1 VEFRKIIAGSGRYDL
16 RHVTLKKGTLLGPYV
31 VDVLLGAG
39 GMGEV
44 YRARD
49 SRLDRTVAVKVLLPN
64 LTAGDERRA
73 RFEREA
79 RAISALSSPHI
90 CAVFDVGRADD
101 IEYLVMEYLEGE
113 TLAERI
119 ARGPLPLSQILRFG
133 TEIAEAL
140 RDAHRAGITHRDLK
154 PGNVMLTA
162 SGVKLLDFGLAKLET
177 QPRVFSTDSA
187 PSTVVNP
194 ITAEGTI
201 VGTVL
206 YMAPEQLEGKTV
218 DPRTDIFGLGV
229 ILYEMV
235 TGQRPFAGSSQLSVI
250 ASIISA
256 DPVQPRSLQ
265 PACPA
270 ALERIILTALEKNPD
285 DRWQTAHDVARQLRW
300 LSEPSGPMSV
310 ETRAIAAPK
319 ASRRMLFAIPA
330 ALAIGG
336 LLVWGGMRYGKPA
349 DATPGVRLHLAP
361 PDDVRA
367 IRAPESPN
375 FALSPDG
382 RTLAYAGAKNGV
394 PAVFIRR
401 LDSFDVRMV
410 DGSEGGNGPFW
421 SSDGQWLGFSAHGKL
436 WKTKPGSGTVPEALC
451 DVLGTGALGSWVG
464 DTILFAD
471 RAGGRLEIYRISA
484 SGGPISKQTVLKQGE
499 WRHAW
504 PRLLPD
510 GHHYLYQSAT
520 INSLDRRLLLAS
532 LDSSAVSV
540 LIRNVSQAT
549 LVRDDQLAFV
559 RDGKLLSQHLDV
571 GKGRLT
577 GEPALIADNVSY
589 FYPSGRAD
597 FDAANGV
604 IVYRTDTRTGRL
616 VRTDRAGKRQII
628 DDQSLFDDL
637 SLSISGDGK
646 RAAVTVLARGTGLGD
661 IWIYDLER
669 GGRDRFSSEPGL
681 AITPVWT
688 PDGKAIVYS
697 AAAAGT
703 LPHVVRRDFTS
714 SSLESLTPPGTF
726 QFAGSFSPDGS
737 VLYFTRED
745 PHTRNDVLRLDL
757 RTRKVEPLL
766 NSASYESDPQASPD
780 GKWLAFTLN
789 ASGVDEVYLQSLVR
803 GDLPRVRIST
813 NGGESPRWRR
823 DGGELFYVSAQNGIM
838 SVVPQSAGEWGNAKI
853 SELFRAPADTLRF
866 AAAPDGQSFLFVEGS
881 HGTADSLFH
890 VIIGWQ

>member
-1 VEFRKIIAGSGRYDL
+1 M
-16 RHVTLKKGTLLGPYV
+16 TLKKGTLLGPYV

-49 SRLDRTVAVKVLLPN
+49 SRLERTVAIKVLLPN

-162 SGVKLLDFGLAKLET
+162 SGVKLLDFGLAKLES
-177 QPRVFSTDSA
+177 QSRIFSTDSA

-235 TGQRPFAGSSQLSVI
+235 TGQRPFAGSSHLSVI

-265 PACPA
+265 PACPP

-300 LSEPSGPMSV
+300 LSEPSGSTSI
-310 ETRAIAAPK
+310 ETRAVAAPK
-319 ASRRMLFAIPA
+319 SSRRMLFAVPA
-330 ALAIGG
+330 AAVIGG
-336 LLVWGGMRYGKPA
+336 LLVWGGMRYLRPAGSTSSVRLQLSPA
-349 DATPGVRLHLAP
+349 D
-361 PDDVRA
+361 D
-367 IRAPESPN
+367 IRALTAPETPN
-375 FALSPDG
+375 FAISPDG
-382 RTLAYAGAKNGV
+382 QTLAFAGAKNGAQ
-394 PAVFIRR
+394 AVYLRR
-401 LDSFDVRMV
+401 FDSFEVRKV
-410 DGSEGGNGPFW
+410 DGSEDGNSPFW
-421 SSDGQWLGFSAHGKL
+421 SSDGQWLGFSARGKL
-436 WKTKPGSGTVPEALC
+436 WKTKLGSGGVPEALC
-451 DVLGTGALGSWVG
+451 DVLRTGALASWVG

-471 RAGGRLEIYRISA
+471 RAGGRNEIYRVSA
-484 SGGPISKQTVLKQGE
+484 HGGPAVKLTVIGNDE

-504 PRLLPD
+504 PRLLAD
-510 GHHYLYQSAT
+510 GRHYLYEAAVK
-520 INSLDRRLLLAS
+520 NSIERRLILAS
-532 LDSSAVSV
+532 LDSPEFSI
-540 LIRNVSQAT
+540 LTRNVSQAT
-549 LVRDDQLAFV
+549 FVRNDQLMFV
-559 RDGKLLSQHLDV
+559 RDSKLLSQHLDLAG
-571 GKGRLT
+571 GKLT
-577 GEPALIADNVSY
+577 GEPALVAENVSY

-597 FDAANGV
+597 FDASNGV
-604 IVYRTDTRTGRL
+604 IVYRTNTSTGRF
-616 VRTDRAGKRQII
+616 VRTDRTGKRQII
-628 DDQSLFDDL
+628 DDKSLLDDL
-637 SLSISGDGK
+637 SLSVSPDGK
-646 RAAVTVLARGTGLGD
+646 QAAVTVLDRGTGLGD
-661 IWIYDLER
+661 VWVYDLAR
-669 GGRDRFSSEPGL
+669 GGRDRVTNEPAL
-681 AITPVWT
+681 AITPIWT
-688 PDGKAIVYS
+688 ADGRSIVYS
-697 AAAAGT
+697 AAGAGS
-703 LPHVVRRDFTS
+703 LPTIVRRSLTS
-714 SSLESLTPPGTF
+714 STPEPLTPPGRF

-737 VLYFTRED
+737 TLYFTRD
-745 PHTRNDVLRLDL
+745 DA
-757 RTRKVEPLL
+757 RTRGDIFKLDMSTLKSEPVL
-766 NSASYESDPQASPD
+766 NTPAYELDPQLSPD
-780 GKWLAFTLN
+780 GRWLAYTSN
-789 ASGVDEVYLQSLVR
+789 ASGEAEVYLQNLGR
-803 GDLPRVRIST
+803 GDLPRLRIST

-823 DGGELFYVSAQNGIM
+823 DGGELFYMSAQKGLM
-838 SVVPQSAGEWGNAKI
+838 SVVPQSSGAWGNAKTT
-853 SELFRAPADTLRF
+853 ELFRAAADTLRF
-866 AAAPDGQSFLFVEGS
+866 DVAPDGQSFLFVEGS
-881 HGTADSLFH
+881 PGAADSLFH
-890 VIIGWQ
+890 VILGWR

>member
-1 VEFRKIIAGSGRYDL
+1 
-16 RHVTLKKGTLLGPYV
+16 VTLKKGTLLGPYV

-49 SRLDRTVAVKVLLPN
+49 SRLERTVAIKVLLPN

-101 IEYLVMEYLEGE
+101 IEYIVMEYLEGE

-177 QPRVFSTDSA
+177 QSRIFSTDSA

-201 VGTVL
+201 VGTVM
-206 YMAPEQLEGKTV
+206 YMAPEQLEGKAV

-310 ETRAIAAPK
+310 ETHAVVSPK
-319 ASRRMLFAIPA
+319 SSRRMLLAFPA
-330 ALAIGG
+330 AVAIGG
-336 LLVWGGMRYGKPA
+336 LLMWGGMRFVAPEA
-349 DATPGVRLHLAP
+349 ATSGLRLHLAP
-361 PDDVRA
+361 PDDVHA
-367 IRAPESPN
+367 IPSPESPN

-382 RTLAYAGAKNGV
+382 QTLAYTGLKNGAK
-394 PAVFIRR
+394 AVFLRR
-401 LDSFDVRMV
+401 LDSFEVRKV
-410 DGSEGGNGPFW
+410 NGSDDGNMPFW
-421 SSDGQWLGFSAHGKL
+421 SSDGQWLGWSAHGKL
-436 WKTKPGSGTVPEALC
+436 WKTKLGSGGVPEALC
-451 DVLGTGALGSWVG
+451 DVMGTGAIASWVG

-471 RAGGRLEIYRISA
+471 RAGGRGEIHRVS
-484 SGGPISKQTVLKQGE
+484 SHGGPASKLTVVRKDE
-499 WRHAW
+499 WRHSW
-504 PRLLPD
+504 PRLLAD
-510 GHHYLYQSAT
+510 GHHYLYEAAAT
-520 INSLDRRLLLAS
+520 SSIERRLILAS
-532 LDSSAVSV
+532 LDKPGSSV
-540 LIRNVSQAT
+540 LTKNVSQASFVT
-549 LVRDDQLAFV
+549 GDQLVFV
-559 RDGKLLSQHLDV
+559 RDGKLLAQHIDV
-571 GKGRLT
+571 DKGTLT
-577 GEPALIADNVSY
+577 GEPSLVADDVAY

-604 IVYRTDTRTGRL
+604 IVYHTNTSTGRL
-616 VRTDRAGKRQII
+616 VRTDRSGKRQII
-628 DDQSLFDDL
+628 DDKTLLDDL
-637 SLSISGDGK
+637 SLSISPDG
-646 RAAVTVLARGTGLGD
+646 RQAAVTAVDRGTGLGD
-661 IWIYDLER
+661 IWIYDLAR
-669 GGRDRFSSEPGL
+669 GSRDRLTNETAL

-688 PDGKAIVYS
+688 TDGRAIVYS
-697 AAAAGT
+697 TAGAGS
-703 LPHVVRRDFTS
+703 LPRVVKRPLASSTS
-714 SSLESLTPPGTF
+714 EPITPPGRF

-737 VLYFTRED
+737 TLYFARED
-745 PHTRNDVLRLDL
+745 PKTRSDIFSLDMRTLKETAVL
-757 RTRKVEPLL
+757 
-766 NSASYESDPQASPD
+766 ASPAYECDPQLSPD
-780 GKWLAFTLN
+780 GKWLAFSSD
-789 ASGVDEVYLQSLVR
+789 ASGTFEVYLQNLAR
-803 GDLPRVRIST
+803 ADQPRMRIST
-813 NGGESPRWRR
+813 NGGENPRWRR
-823 DGGELFYVSAQNGIM
+823 DSGELFYMSGQHGVM
-838 SVVPQSAGEWGNAKI
+838 SVVPQSAGEWGNARTT
-853 SELFRAPADTLRF
+853 ELFRAPADTLRF
-866 AAAPDGQSFLFVEGS
+866 DVAPNGQWFLFVEGS
-881 HGTADSLFH
+881 HGADDSLFH
-890 VIIGWQ
+890 VILGWR

>member
-1 VEFRKIIAGSGRYDL
+1 
-16 RHVTLKKGTLLGPYV
+16 VTLKKGTILGPYV

-49 SRLDRTVAVKVLLPN
+49 SRLERTVAIKVLLPS

-79 RAISALSSPHI
+79 RTISALSSPHI

-119 ARGPLPLSQILRFG
+119 ARGPLPLSQILRIG

-177 QPRVFSTDSA
+177 QPRIFSTDSA
-187 PSTVVNP
+187 PATVVNP

-206 YMAPEQLEGKTV
+206 YMAPEQLEGKNV
-218 DPRTDIFGLGV
+218 DQRTDIFGLGV

-265 PACPA
+265 PACPP

-300 LSEPSGPMSV
+300 LSEPSGSTSV
-310 ETRAIAAPK
+310 DTHAVVPPKSSRLKLLALPVAA
-319 ASRRMLFAIPA
+319 
-330 ALAIGG
+330 AIGG
-336 LLVWGGMRYGKPA
+336 LLAWGGMRIAKPPV
-349 DATPGVRLHLAP
+349 TTSGIHLHLAP

-367 IRAPESPN
+367 IPAPETPN

-382 RTLAYAGAKNGV
+382 RTLAYSGMKNGAT
-394 PAVFIRR
+394 AVYLRR
-401 LDSFDVRMV
+401 LDSFEVRKV
-410 DGSEGGNGPFW
+410 DGSEDGNSPFW

-436 WKTKPGSGTVPEALC
+436 WKTKLGSGTVPEALC
-451 DVLGTGALGSWVG
+451 DVLGTGAIASWVG
-464 DTILFAD
+464 DTILFVD
-471 RAGGRLEIYRISA
+471 RAGGRSEIYRLSA
-484 SGGPISKQTVLKQGE
+484 SGGPATRLTSMKKDE

-510 GHHYLYQSAT
+510 GRHYLYQASAN
-520 INSLDRRLLLAS
+520 NSLERQLILAS
-532 LDSSAVSV
+532 LDDAASSV
-540 LIRNVSQAT
+540 LTRNVSQAAFVT
-549 LVRDDQLAFV
+549 DDELAFV
-559 RDGKLLSQHLDV
+559 RDGKLLSQHFDLSK
-571 GKGRLT
+571 GKLT
-577 GEPALIADNVSY
+577 GEPSLIAGDVSY

-604 IVYRTDTRTGRL
+604 VVYRTDTSTGRL

-628 DDQSLFDDL
+628 DDRTLFDDL
-637 SLSISGDGK
+637 SLSISTDG
-646 RAAVTVLARGTGLGD
+646 RQAAVTVLDRGTGLGD
-661 IWIYDLER
+661 VWIYDLAR
-669 GGRDRFSSEPGL
+669 GGRDRFTNEPGL
-681 AITPVWT
+681 ALTPVWT
-688 PDGKAIVYS
+688 KDGRAIVYS
-697 AAAAGT
+697 AAAAGA
-703 LPHVVRRDFTS
+703 LPHLMRRGLTS
-714 SSLESLTPPGTF
+714 STPEPLTPPGRF

-737 VLYFTRED
+737 TLYFMRED
-745 PHTRNDVLRLDL
+745 PKTQSDIFSLDMRTLKETPVLA
-757 RTRKVEPLL
+757 T
-766 NSASYESDPQASPD
+766 AAYEADPQLSPD
-780 GKWLAFTLN
+780 GTWLAFSSN
-789 ASGVDEVYLQSLVR
+789 ASGTFEVYLQSLAR
-803 GDLPRVRIST
+803 ADQPRVRIST
-813 NGGESPRWRR
+813 NGGGHPRWRR
-823 DGGELFYVSAQNGIM
+823 DGGELFYMTDQNGVM

-853 SELFRAPADTLRF
+853 TELLRAPADTLRYDV
-866 AAAPDGQSFLFVEGS
+866 APDGQSFLFIEGS
-881 HGTADSLFH
+881 HGAADSLFH
-890 VIIGWQ
+890 VILGWR

>member
-1 VEFRKIIAGSGRYDL
+1 
-16 RHVTLKKGTLLGPYV
+16 VTLKKGTLLGPYV

-49 SRLDRTVAVKVLLPN
+49 SRLERTVAIKVLLPN

-90 CAVFDVGRADD
+90 CAVYDVGRADD

-119 ARGPLPLSQILRFG
+119 ARGPLPLSQILRFA

-177 QPRVFSTDSA
+177 QSRIFSTNSA

-218 DPRTDIFGLGV
+218 DQRTDIFGLGV

-235 TGQRPFAGSSQLSVI
+235 TGQRPFGGSSHLSVI

-256 DPVQPRSLQ
+256 DPLQPRSLQ
-265 PACPA
+265 PACPP

-310 ETRAIAAPK
+310 ETRAVVPPK
-319 ASRRMLFAIPA
+319 SSRRMLLAFPA
-330 ALAIGG
+330 AAAIGG
-336 LLVWGGMRYGKPA
+336 LLMWGGMRYAAPSA
-349 DATPGVRLHLAP
+349 ATSGLRLHLAP
-361 PDDVRA
+361 PDDVHA
-367 IRAPESPN
+367 LPAAESPN

-382 RTLAYAGAKNGV
+382 QTLAYTGLKNGAQ
-394 PAVFIRR
+394 AVFLRR
-401 LDSFDVRMV
+401 LDSFDVRKV
-410 DGSEGGNGPFW
+410 DGSDDGNGPFW

-436 WKTKPGSGTVPEALC
+436 WKTKLGSGGVPEALC
-451 DVLGTGALGSWVG
+451 DVIGTGAVASWVG

-471 RAGGRLEIYRISA
+471 RAGGRAEIYRVSA
-484 SGGPISKQTVLKQGE
+484 HGGPATKQTIIKKDE
-499 WRHAW
+499 WRHSW
-504 PRLLPD
+504 PRLLAD
-510 GHHYLYQSAT
+510 GRHYLYESAAT
-520 INSLDRRLLLAS
+520 DSIERRLILAS
-532 LDSSAVSV
+532 LDKPESSV
-540 LIRNVSQAT
+540 LTKNVSQASF
-549 LVRDDQLAFV
+549 VSGDQLTFV
-559 RDGKLLSQHLDV
+559 RDGKLLSQHIDV
-571 GKGRLT
+571 EKGSLT
-577 GEPALIADNVSY
+577 GEPSLVAGDVAY
-589 FYPSGRAD
+589 FYPSGRAN

-604 IVYRTDTRTGRL
+604 IVYRTDTSTGRL
-616 VRTDRAGKRQII
+616 LRTDRSGKRQII
-628 DDQSLFDDL
+628 DDKTLFDDL
-637 SLSISGDGK
+637 SLSISPDG
-646 RAAVTVLARGTGLGD
+646 RQAAVTVLDRGTGLGD
-661 IWIYDLER
+661 IWLYDLAR
-669 GGRDRFSSEPGL
+669 GGRDRLTNEPAL

-688 PDGKAIVYS
+688 TDGRAIVYS
-697 AAAAGT
+697 TAGAGS
-703 LPHVVRRDFTS
+703 LPRVVRRPLASSTS
-714 SSLESLTPPGTF
+714 EPLTPPGRF

-737 VLYFTRED
+737 TLYFSR
-745 PHTRNDVLRLDL
+745 H
-757 RTRKVEPLL
+757 
-766 NSASYESDPQASPD
+766 DPQTRSDIFKLDMRTLKSEPVLNTGAGEDDPQLSSD
-780 GKWLAFTLN
+780 GQWLAYTSD
-789 ASGVDEVYLQSLVR
+789 ASGVDEVYLQNLAHA
-803 GDLPRVRIST
+803 DLPRVRIST
-813 NGGESPRWRR
+813 NGGNSPRWRH
-823 DGGELFYVSAQNGIM
+823 DGGELFYASAQNGMM
-838 SVVPQSAGEWGNAKI
+838 SVVPQSAGAWSIAKTT
-853 SELFRAPADTLRF
+853 ELFRMPANTLRF
-866 AAAPDGQSFLFVEGS
+866 DAAPDGQSFLFVEGS
-881 HGTADSLFH
+881 HGAADSLFH
-890 VIIGWQ
+890 VILGWR

>member
-1 VEFRKIIAGSGRYDL
+1 
-16 RHVTLKKGTLLGPYV
+16 VTLKKGTLLGPYV

-49 SRLDRTVAVKVLLPN
+49 SRLERTVAIKVLLPN

-101 IEYLVMEYLEGE
+101 IEYIVMEYLEGE

-177 QPRVFSTDSA
+177 QNRVFSVDSA

-201 VGTVL
+201 VGTVM
-206 YMAPEQLEGKTV
+206 YMAPEQLEGRAV
-218 DPRTDIFGLGV
+218 DARTDIFALGV

-256 DPVQPRSLQ
+256 DPAQPRSLQ

-300 LSEPSGPMSV
+300 LSEPSGSMSV

-319 ASRRMLFAIPA
+319 SSRLRLLAFPVAA
-330 ALAIGG
+330 ALGG
-336 LLVWGGMRYGKPA
+336 LLVWGVMRI
-349 DATPGVRLHLAP
+349 ATPPGATSGVRLHLAP
-361 PDDVRA
+361 PDD
-367 IRAPESPN
+367 IRPTPEPETPN

-382 RTLAYAGAKNGV
+382 RTLAYSGKKNGA
-394 PAVFIRR
+394 PAVYLRR
-401 LDSFDVRMV
+401 LDSFEVRKV
-410 DGSEGGNGPFW
+410 DGSDDGNSPFW
-421 SSDGQWLGFSAHGKL
+421 SADGQWLGFSAHGKL

-451 DVLGTGALGSWVG
+451 DVLGTGVIASWVG

-471 RAGGRLEIYRISA
+471 RAGGRSEIYRISA
-484 SGGPISKQTVLKQGE
+484 SGGTPARLTVMKKDE

-504 PRLLPD
+504 PRLLSD
-510 GHHYLYQSAT
+510 GRHYLYQASAN
-520 INSLDRRLLLAS
+520 NSLERRLVLAS
-532 LDSSAVSV
+532 LDTADSSV
-540 LIRNVSQAT
+540 LTRNISQAT
-549 LVRDDQLAFV
+549 FVTDDELVFV

-571 GKGRLT
+571 SKGKLT
-577 GEPALIADNVSY
+577 GEPSLVADDVSY

-604 IVYRTDTRTGRL
+604 VIYRTDTSTGRL
-616 VRTDRAGKRQII
+616 VRTDRSGKRQII
-628 DDQSLFDDL
+628 DDRTLFDDL
-637 SLSISGDGK
+637 SLSISADGNQ
-646 RAAVTVLARGTGLGD
+646 AGVTVLDRGTGLGD
-661 IWIYDLER
+661 IWIYDLVR
-669 GGRDRFSSEPGL
+669 GGRDRFTNEPGL
-681 AITPVWT
+681 ALMPIWT
-688 PDGKAIVYS
+688 KDGRAIVYS
-697 AAAAGT
+697 AAAAGA
-703 LPHVVRRDFTS
+703 LPHLMRRGLTS
-714 SSLESLTPPGTF
+714 SASEPLTQPGRF

-737 VLYFTRED
+737 TLYFGRED
-745 PHTRNDVLRLDL
+745 PKTRSDLFSLDMRTLKETAVLAS
-757 RTRKVEPLL
+757 
-766 NSASYESDPQASPD
+766 SASERDPQLSAD
-780 GKWLAFTLN
+780 GKWLAFSSN
-789 ASGVDEVYLQSLVR
+789 ASGTFEVYLQSLER
-803 GDLPRVRIST
+803 ADQPRVRIST
-813 NGGESPRWRR
+813 NGGENPRWRR
-823 DGGELFYVSAQNGIM
+823 DSGELFYMSGQIAIM
-838 SVVPQSAGEWGNAKI
+838 SVVPQSADEWGNAKTT
-853 SELFRAPADTLRF
+853 ELFRAPADTLRF
-866 AAAPDGQSFLFVEGS
+866 DVAPDGQSFLFVEGS
-881 HGTADSLFH
+881 HGADDSLFH
-890 VIIGWQ
+890 VILGWR